1 MAASF
6 QSKDSAVLAQ
16 QLKVEELC
24 LFAGNSLIT
33 VVGGDLVVQLNEPV
47 DQIYMTIKQVVAGTI
62 SGIHSTIGGDGTSIV
77 ITGESA
83 AVATTSYCIKYSM
96 KQS

>member
-1 MAASF
+1 MSF
-6 QSKDSAVLAQ
+6 NSKDSQVFGQ
-16 QLKVEELC
+16 QLKVEEIC

-33 VVGGDLVVQLNEPV
+33 VNGSDLQLQLSEPV
-47 DQIYMTIKQVVAGTI
+47 DQIFMVIKQVVAGTI
-62 SGIHSTIGGDGTSIV
+62 TGIHATVGSDGTSII

-83 AVATTSYCIKYSM
+83 AVATTSYLVKYSM

>member
-16 QLKVEELC
+16 QLKVEEITV
-24 LFAGNSLIT
+24 FAGNPLIS
-33 VVGGDLVVQLNEPV
+33 VISSDLNLQLNEPV
-47 DQIYMTIKQVVAGTI
+47 DQIYSCLKQVAAGTI
-62 SGIHSTIGGDGTSIV
+62 SGVHCTIGADLTSIT

-83 AVATTSYCIKYSM
+83 AVATTSYVIKYSM